1 MPKRK
6 QKSFEEIVLASRDQE
21 RERLGAAIAASRGP
35 LPYGKVAS
43 EDDQDALWMTMDGR
57 LQDDA
62 ALLQLTLPKEQ
73 GGQGLTPLA
82 ASLARW
88 KNRADLMGVGVLPI
102 DEQIKYAEKRA
113 QRCAERGV
121 PVTVDWGPAGPP
133 MTPAATAPQQQMPP
147 MQQPPPDPAQQMP
160 PAPRSGGPMPNMQPQ
175 QQQMPSAVGLPSM
188 VGG

>member
-6 QKSFEEIVLASRDQE
+6 QKSFEEIVLASREQE

-88 KNRADLMGVGVLPI
+88 KNRGDLMGVGVLPI
-102 DEQIKYAEKRA
+102 DDQIKYAERRA
-113 QRCAERGV
+113 RRCAEKGV

-133 MTPAATAPQQQMPP
+133 MTPAQSAPQQQVPQ
-147 MQQPPPDPAQQMP
+147 MQPPPPDPAQQMP
-160 PAPRSGGPMPNMQPQ
+160 PAAMPGGPMPNMQPRQ
-175 QQQMPSAVGLPSM
+175 QTPPAPGMPPTM
-188 VGG
+188 GG

>member
-21 RERLGAAIAASRGP
+21 RKRLGAAIAASRGP

-88 KNRADLMGVGVLPI
+88 KNRGDLMGVGVLPI
-102 DEQIKYAEKRA
+102 DDQIAYAERRA
-113 QRCAERGV
+113 RRCAEKGV

-133 MTPAATAPQQQMPP
+133 MTPAAPAPQPTAPQPP
-147 MQQPPPDPAQQMP
+147 MQPPAQGQMP
-160 PAPRSGGPMPNMQPQ
+160 PAAVPDMQPQ
-175 QQQMPSAVGLPSM
+175 QQTPPAPGMPPAVG
-188 VGG
+188 G